1 MQILSSP
8 VKLLA
13 LFDTHRLFDSCVT
26 VGRVVSCS
34 LACATLSCLACTDAQ
49 VLQRLRTLTQGT
61 YPTLES
67 VDWRLHIQVLVPC
80 QALHAIPKCAI
91 NART

>member
-1 MQILSSP
+1 MFVL
-8 VKLLA
+8 
-13 LFDTHRLFDSCVT
+13 R
-26 VGRVVSCS
+26 
-34 LACATLSCLACTDAQ
+34 TDAQ

-80 QALHAIPKCAI
+80 QNI
-91 NART
+91 ARHSLMRDKRAHLTLPQRP